1 MGPPMSA
8 VAASS
13 PAPLFSPAFIQDPYP
28 TYRKYLDG
36 VAIQTPIPPPPH
48 AFIFQYGPCAALF
61 KDPRFLVAGR
71 LAAYRM
77 VTGESM
83 ASLPELARH
92 MGYWLLYRDPPDHTR
107 IRKLMNAGFSPL
119 ATERLRATIEGVVDE
134 LLSAMETSAQP
145 DVVRDLAFPLPVR
158 VISRLL
164 GVPRERESECVELSD
179 AIALWWGTKDK
190 TMEMGRAAEAAA
202 RTLAQMF
209 GTIMRERR
217 TAQGGELMELLLR
230 IARQGDGMSDEE
242 LEAQCVLLLLAGHE
256 TTRSLIGNALYTL
269 LQHPQTLAEVRADD
283 AAVRPAIEEVLR
295 YESPVQATGR
305 FASEDIDFQGQRIAR
320 ESAVL
325 FMFGAAHRDP
335 RHFPDPDR
343 FDIHRP
349 HLRHLA
355 FGGDAH
361 VCLGATLARLEG
373 QVAVQRT
380 VRRFAGLRLEEPNPT
395 WSPVFAFRGLTRL
408 RVAL

>member
-8 VAASS
+8 VAASP

-36 VAIQTPIPPPPH
+36 VAIQTPVPPPPH

-92 MGYWLLYRDPPDHTR
+92 MSYWLLYRDPPDHTR

-134 LLSAMETSAQP
+134 LLSAMEMSAQP

-190 TMEMGRAAEAAA
+190 TMEMGRAAETAA

-209 GTIMRERR
+209 GTIMRERG

-269 LQHPQTLAEVRADD
+269 LQHPQTLAEVREHD

-305 FASEDIDFQGQRIAR
+305 FASEDIDFQGQQIAR

-380 VRRFAGLRLEEPNPT
+380 VRRFAGLRLEGPNPT